1 VDLRFPSV
9 RATLRLVL
17 ASGLGLA
24 LWTVA
29 LPAWASSAPFCDDR
43 GATALAATPVL
54 VGGES
59 GVQVAPAKAT
69 CDGEELFF
77 GASLTR
83 GHPAPAPTADAPEP
97 YVAPA
102 VPSVA
107 PSSGDELIQP
117 PEVASPT
124 EGVRWRVE
132 RPPRG

>member
-1 VDLRFPSV
+1 LSSI
-9 RATLRLVL
+9 RAILRLVV

-24 LWTVA
+24 LWAVA
-29 LPAWASSAPFCDDR
+29 VPAWASSAPFCDDR

-59 GVQVAPAKAT
+59 GVQVAPSKAT

-83 GHPAPAPTADAPEP
+83 GHRAPAPAVDAPEP

-107 PSSGDELIQP
+107 PAVGDPLIQP
-117 PEVASPT
+117 PEVACPT